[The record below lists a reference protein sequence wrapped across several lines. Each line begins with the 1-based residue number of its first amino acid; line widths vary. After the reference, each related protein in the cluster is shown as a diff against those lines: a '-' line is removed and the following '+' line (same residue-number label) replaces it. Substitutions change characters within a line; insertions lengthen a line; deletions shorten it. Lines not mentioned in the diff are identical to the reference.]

1 MDLNLHTTSFII
13 KLGNIDK
20 ALENIKEYFKDS
32 DDIDVSEFETIDDAF
47 CEFGYNLI
55 LNDEGDIVD
64 LDPISSD
71 LPDGQE
77 QLFEAIE
84 ETVENGSFVE
94 MSRDDSYWKFVF
106 ENGKVK
112 KLSGEIVY
120 HEKHLGYDNI
130 FSMLNFFIDYACD
143 EYKVREI
150 IRWLLENDFSS
161 EELLALNFAKD
172 DISVEAEE
180 IQRGKEETNL

>member
-106 ENGKVK
+106 ENGKAK

-130 FSMLNFFIDYACD
+130 FSMLNFFIDYACN
-143 EYKVREI
+143 EYKVREV

>member
-1 MDLNLHTTSFII
+1 M
-13 KLGNIDK
+13 
-20 ALENIKEYFKDS
+20 
-32 DDIDVSEFETIDDAF
+32 
-47 CEFGYNLI
+47 
-55 LNDEGDIVD
+55 
-64 LDPISSD
+64 
-71 LPDGQE
+71 
-77 QLFEAIE
+77 FEAIE

-106 ENGKVK
+106 ENGKAK

-172 DISVEAEE
+172 EIDVEAEE
-180 IQRGKEETNL
+180 MQREKEDERL